1 MRLRFELSWMR
12 HGVLVLLVGAYL
24 FPLVDSAAAQQAA
37 TGITGQVRDESGGIL
52 PGVTVTAT
60 GPALQVPSVSDTTNT
75 QGEYRLTPLP
85 IGTYT
90 VEFVLPGFQTN
101 RQTGFRLETG
111 VQARVDV
118 VLKVGTVAETV
129 TVSGVAPIVDVTA
142 TASST
147 QFTRETLAL
156 TPTSRNGLISLGAQ
170 APGVRGLTDI
180 GGGTVGL

>member
-37 TGITGQVRDESGGIL
+37 TGITGQGRDESGGIL
-52 PGVTVTAT
+52 PGVT

-118 VLKVGTVAETV
+118 VL
-129 TVSGVAPIVDVTA
+129 
-142 TASST
+142 
-147 QFTRETLAL
+147 
-156 TPTSRNGLISLGAQ
+156 
-170 APGVRGLTDI
+170 
-180 GGGTVGL
+180 